1 MCCNG
6 ILALLALIIGFMAI
20 VYLLYQVYSYIRC
33 GCGRYGPFVSSYGK
47 IKEDILEEAR
57 KVLRKA
63 DRPLKVTD
71 LGCGSGAL
79 LLPLAKEFPEHQF
92 TGYEWDVVPLT
103 MGKIKAAGLKN
114 ITFVK
119 GDYMK
124 QSYADMDLILCYV
137 LKVTGEPLGK
147 KLAQEIK
154 KDCIVISEMFPLGH
168 LHEIKQIE
176 SSIYGVPE
184 KIYVYQKPHSQKD
197 SVQPRKSA
205 PHNGKAKSQSEKS
218 APRAR
223 KAKSQA
229 GKETPGAGK
238 SKSPDSKPKSK
249 EKKNVSKN
257 LFYDFYCRRYHNF
270 GVLCYKIFSGNRGSI
285 FCFCRNAESVSG
297 SLCRCCFPAAGKT
310 ALLLAA
316 DTGLCCSCRSSDT
329 VFCRWRSP
337 RCSGIAV

>member
-57 KVLRKA
+57 KVLKKA
-63 DRPLKVTD
+63 PHPMKVTD

-92 TGYEWDVVPLT
+92 TGYEWDIVPLT
-103 MGKIKAAGLKN
+103 MGKIKASGLKN

-119 GDYMK
+119 GDYMQ

-154 KDCIVISEMFPLGH
+154 KDCIVISEMFPLAH

-197 SVQPRKSA
+197 AAQSRKSA
-205 PHNGKAKSQSEKS
+205 LQARKIKSRPEKSVPHNGKTKSQSKKS
-218 APRAR
+218 A
-223 KAKSQA
+223 
-229 GKETPGAGK
+229 PGAGK
-238 SKSPDSKPKSK
+238 KLSGTGKSK
-249 EKKNVSKN
+249 TSRSKTQ
-257 LFYDFYCRRYHNF
+257 
-270 GVLCYKIFSGNRGSI
+270 K
-285 FCFCRNAESVSG
+285 
-297 SLCRCCFPAAGKT
+297 
-310 ALLLAA
+310 
-316 DTGLCCSCRSSDT
+316 
-329 VFCRWRSP
+329 
-337 RCSGIAV
+337 

>member
-1 MCCNG
+1 MLQRNSRPVGAYYRLYGYCLSFVSG
-6 ILALLALIIGFMAI
+6 IF
-20 VYLLYQVYSYIRC
+20 LYPLRLRDDT
-33 GCGRYGPFVSSYGK
+33 GRLVSSYGK

-238 SKSPDSKPKSK
+238 SQISRFKT
-249 EKKNVSKN
+249 KK
-257 LFYDFYCRRYHNF
+257 
-270 GVLCYKIFSGNRGSI
+270 
-285 FCFCRNAESVSG
+285 
-297 SLCRCCFPAAGKT
+297 
-310 ALLLAA
+310 
-316 DTGLCCSCRSSDT
+316 
-329 VFCRWRSP
+329 
-337 RCSGIAV
+337 